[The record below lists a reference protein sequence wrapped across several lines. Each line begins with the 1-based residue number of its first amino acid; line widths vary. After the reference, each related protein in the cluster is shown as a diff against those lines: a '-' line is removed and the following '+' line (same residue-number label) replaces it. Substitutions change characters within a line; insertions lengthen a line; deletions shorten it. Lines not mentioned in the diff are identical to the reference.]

1 MSLSV
6 VAGRSHSGFRAAVYG
21 IHFDPWGFDTL
32 LYFVKMVAVFCFNGC
47 REFAFFCLCEGV
59 SRGGLPYIDFLSTS
73 GIHPP
78 PLARPFSKGLL
89 ASDYFSF
96 AFAPL
101 RGSILRFRRAPSLRG
116 YPLRNYLS
124 FAFIPLRGSILR
136 LRRAPSLRGY
146 PLRTISLSLSH
157 RCDGLGSINGKRS
170 WMMFSMYCPTFL
182 RLCSMSRFEKR
193 MTRMS
198 YFSMRLLRFSSYFIP
213 SKERCCAPSTSM
225 TSRAFLQKKSTI

>member
-1 MSLSV
+1 MLLSV

-47 REFAFFCLCEGV
+47 REFAFFVYAKE
-59 SRGGLPYIDFLSTS
+59 LPAEDCPTLTF
-73 GIHPP
+73 
-78 PLARPFSKGLL
+78 F
-89 ASDYFSF
+89 
-96 AFAPL
+96 
-101 RGSILRFRRAPSLRG
+101 
-116 YPLRNYLS
+116 
-124 FAFIPLRGSILR
+124 PLRGSILR

-146 PLRTISLSLSH
+146 SLRTISLSLSH
-157 RCDGLGSINGKRS
+157 RYDGLGSSNRKRS
-170 WMMFSMYCPTFL
+170 WMIFSMYCPTFL

-213 SKERCCAPSTSM
+213 SKERFCAPSTSM
-225 TSRAFLQKKSTI
+225 TNRAFLQKKSTM